1 MCNKFSEQK
10 CFDKPAF
17 KKISRLNHSPPIYN
31 TVTNKVKHFPQFY
44 GLPPQIALKIKIA
57 LISFLINH
65 CHQTKYIRL

>member
-44 GLPPQIALKIKIA
+44 GLPPQIALKQK
-57 LISFLINH
+57 
-65 CHQTKYIRL
+65 